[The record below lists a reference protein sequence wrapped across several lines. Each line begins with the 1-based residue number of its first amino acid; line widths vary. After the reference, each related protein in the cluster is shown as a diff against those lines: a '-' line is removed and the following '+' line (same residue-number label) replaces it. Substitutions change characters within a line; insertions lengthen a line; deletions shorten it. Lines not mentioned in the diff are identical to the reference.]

1 MITLLLSLFAS
12 GGGVALGGILKSI
25 TGVFDS
31 ASHRKE
37 LNVHREILRESKD
50 SETTLAFQK
59 AVFGD
64 SDTGMFAVHTRRI
77 LALIGVSTLAIVTI
91 HCVLFSYDPFI
102 TLPSVASS
110 GDGGST
116 WNFLFGLV
124 SIPRSNQPI
133 QLTLGHLALMNL
145 GSLQMVL
152 GFYFGGRK

>member
-12 GGGVALGGILKSI
+12 GGGVALGGILKAA
-25 TGVFDS
+25 TGVV
-31 ASHRKE
+31 ASGAHRKE
-37 LNVHREILRESKD
+37 LNVHKEILRESTDK
-50 SETTLAFQK
+50 EALLAFQE
-59 AVFGD
+59 AVFGN
-64 SDTGMFAVHTRRI
+64 SEVGIFAVHTRRI
-77 LALIGVSTLAIVTI
+77 LAIIGVCTLAVVTI

-110 GDGGST
+110 SEGGS
-116 WNFLFGLV
+116 WSILGLIT
-124 SIPRSNQPI
+124 IPRSNAPI